1 MSTGLDISAI
11 SRHSSASEAVFESDL
26 DSTPWTS
33 KFDGP
38 LPMTSTA
45 STGAVPTP
53 HVTPSTENISLGQR
67 MISAT
72 AGNILT
78 GLLGEC
84 RLAARSS
91 VESHT
96 DGHFPSHSLRCCT
109 STASIAIE
117 HLYRAIY
124 HTYHSNVEEPS
135 TESRDY
141 SMLPGSVLGRR

>member
-1 MSTGLDISAI
+1 MSIGLDISAT
-11 SRHSSASEAVFESDL
+11 SSHSSAAGDVFESDI

-53 HVTPSTENISLGQR
+53 NVTPSTEDISLGQR

-84 RLAARSS
+84 QLAAARSS
-91 VESHT
+91 HTYYHT
-96 DGHFPSHSLRCCT
+96 DDNFPSHSLGRCT
-109 STASIAIE
+109 RTTAIAITNI
-117 HLYRAIY
+117 YGRAIY
-124 HTYHSNVEEPS
+124 YTYHSDVEEP
-135 TESRDY
+135 TAEPRNY
-141 SMLPGSVLGRR
+141 IMLP

>member
-1 MSTGLDISAI
+1 MSTGLDISAT
-11 SRHSSASEAVFESDL
+11 SRHSSALGAVFESDV

-33 KFDGP
+33 KFDEP

-53 HVTPSTENISLGQR
+53 NVTPPTENISLGQR

-78 GLLGEC
+78 GSLGEC

-91 VESHT
+91 VESYT
-96 DGHFPSHSLRCCT
+96 NGNFPSYSLGRCT

-124 HTYHSNVEEPS
+124 HTYHSDVKESS
-135 TESRDY
+135 TEPWDY
-141 SMLPGSVLGRR
+141 SMLPRSVLGRR